1 MPDEGGLLLLDTHVW
16 VWLLEGR
23 TDLLAPAATRRLEK
37 ASLRGDL
44 VVSAISVWELATL
57 ESKGRIAFEPDID
70 EWVRAALAAPGVRLA
85 DLEPGISL
93 DSARLPGVPP
103 GDPADRILIATAR
116 RVGATLATAD
126 REILGY
132 ARKTRAVRV
141 AKAGR

>member
-1 MPDEGGLLLLDTHVW
+1 MPEDGGLLVLDTHVW

-23 TDLLAPAATRRLEK
+23 TDLLAPAATRRLQK
-37 ASLRGDL
+37 ASVQGSL
-44 VVSAISVWELATL
+44 VVSAISVWEIAVLAA
-57 ESKGRIAFEPDID
+57 KGRVRFEPDIE

-85 DLEPGISL
+85 DLEPEISL
-93 DSARLPGVPP
+93 DSARLPGAPP

-116 RVGATLATAD
+116 RLGATLATAD

-132 ARKTRAVRV
+132 AKKTRAVRV